1 MSASHNQFGLLKERR
16 FAPFFWTQFL
26 GAFNDNVYKNAVLIL
41 LVFEAA
47 SFGLK
52 GAVFNAD
59 LVTQLGGALFILPF
73 LLFSA
78 TSGQLADKY
87 DKVRIIRLVKVLEI
101 CIMVIGAIGF
111 WFKSLPVLLSTIF
124 LLGLHSTLFG
134 PVKYAILPQQ
144 LHKDELMGGNGLVEM
159 GTFIAILL
167 GEILGGFLIGIK
179 PNGWML
185 VSATAIAIAITG
197 YIMSRQIPSSPA
209 PAPNL
214 KVNWNPIT
222 ETIANLRLAA
232 KNKRVL
238 IALIAASWFWFYGA
252 VFLTQF
258 LNLTRTVLYGD
269 EHVVTLLLAVF
280 SVGVGIGSA
289 MCEKLSGHRIEIG
302 LVPLGALGLTIFGL
316 EFYFALNAYQP
327 ESTVILIGMAG
338 FFAAEGS
345 WRILLDLLLVGLSGG
360 LFIVPLYALMQSE
373 TEETYRSRIIAN
385 NNILNALFM
394 VGSALYCVLLLRHIT
409 IPQLLGLTAELNL
422 MVCAVLFFIMPDF
435 WYSFWRW
442 LTAFFR
448 KGTSL

>member
-1 MSASHNQFGLLKERR
+1 MSASHNQFGLLKEQR

-101 CIMVIGAIGF
+101 GIMLIGAVGF
-111 WFKSLPVLLSTIF
+111 WLKSLPILLGTIF

-185 VSATAIAIAITG
+185 VSATAIAIAISG
-197 YIMSRQIPSSPA
+197 YVTSRRIPSAPA
-209 PAPNL
+209 PAPDL

-302 LVPLGALGLTIFGL
+302 LVPLGAIGLTVFGL
-316 EFYFALNAYQP
+316 EFYFALNAFQP
-327 ESTVILIGMAG
+327 GSTSTLSGMSG
-338 FFAAEGS
+338 FFAQPGS
-345 WRILLDLLLVGLSGG
+345 LRILFDLLLVGLSGG
-360 LFIVPLYALMQSE
+360 LYIVPLYALMQSE

-394 VGSALYCVLLLRHIT
+394 VGSALYCVLLLRHIS
-409 IPQLLGLTAELNL
+409 IPQLLGLTAQLNL
-422 MVCAVLFFIMPDF
+422 LVCAILFFLMPDF
-435 WYSFWRW
+435 WFSFCRW
-442 LTAFFR
+442 LAVCLR
-448 KGTSL
+448 KS

>member
-1 MSASHNQFGLLKERR
+1 MSASHNQFELLTERR

-26 GAFNDNVYKNAVLIL
+26 GAFNDNVYKNAVMIL

-47 SFGLK
+47 AFGLK
-52 GAVFNAD
+52 GGFFNSD
-59 LVTQLGGALFILPF
+59 VVTQLGGALFILPF

-87 DKVRIIRLVKVLEI
+87 DKIRIIRLVKVLEI
-101 CIMVIGAIGF
+101 GIMLLGTLGF
-111 WFKSLPVLLSTIF
+111 WLKSLPILLGTIF

-144 LHKDELMGGNGLVEM
+144 LRKDELMGGNGLVEM

-197 YIMSRQIPSSPA
+197 YLVSRQIPSAPA
-209 PAPNL
+209 PAPDL

-222 ETIANLRLAA
+222 ETFANLRLAA

-238 IALIAASWFWFYGA
+238 VALIAASWFWFYGT
-252 VFLTQF
+252 VLLTQ
-258 LNLTRTVLYGD
+258 LLKLPLDVLHGD
-269 EHVVTLLLAVF
+269 EHVVTLLLAIF
-280 SVGVGIGSA
+280 SVGVGVGSA
-289 MCEKLSGHRIEIG
+289 MCEKLSGHKVEIG
-302 LVPLGALGLTIFGL
+302 LVPLGAIGLTLFGL
-316 EFYFALNAYQP
+316 EFYFALSSYHFVGTELLRVKGFLQQLG
-327 ESTVILIGMAG
+327 SYRILIDLFLIG
-338 FFAAEGS
+338 F
-345 WRILLDLLLVGLSGG
+345 SGG

-394 VGSALYCVLLLRHIT
+394 VASAIYCVLILRSFS
-409 IPQLLGLTAELNL
+409 IPQLLGLTAVLNAV
-422 MVCAVLFFIMPDF
+422 VCIALFWVLPDF
-435 WYSFWRW
+435 GTAFCRW
-442 LTAFFR
+442 LPALFR
-448 KGTSL
+448 AKSAE

>member
-52 GAVFNAD
+52 GAIFNAD

-87 DKVRIIRLVKVLEI
+87 DKVKIIRLVKLLEVG
-101 CIMVIGAIGF
+101 IMMIGAIGF
-111 WFKSLPVLLSTIF
+111 WFRSLPVLLCTIF

-179 PNGWML
+179 PNGWIL
-185 VSATAIAIAITG
+185 VSAIAIAIAVTG
-197 YIMSRQIPSSPA
+197 YIICRQIPSSPA

-214 KVNWNPIT
+214 KINWNPFT

-258 LNLTRTVLYGD
+258 LNLSRTVLYGD

-280 SVGVGIGSA
+280 SIGVGIGSA
-289 MCEKLSGHRIEIG
+289 MCEKLSGHKIEIG
-302 LVPLGALGLTIFGL
+302 LVPLGALGLTVFGL
-316 EFYFALNAYQP
+316 EFYFALNAFQP
-327 ESTVILIGMAG
+327 HSTVTLIGMAG
-338 FFAAEGS
+338 FFYAEGS

-394 VGSALYCVLLLRHIT
+394 VGSALYCVFSLQQIS
-409 IPQLLGLTAELNL
+409 IPQLLGLTAVLNFL
-422 MVCAVLFFIMPDF
+422 VCAILFFIMPDF
-435 WYSFWRW
+435 WH
-442 LTAFFR
+442 AFVAWCR
-448 KGTSL
+448 RGKI